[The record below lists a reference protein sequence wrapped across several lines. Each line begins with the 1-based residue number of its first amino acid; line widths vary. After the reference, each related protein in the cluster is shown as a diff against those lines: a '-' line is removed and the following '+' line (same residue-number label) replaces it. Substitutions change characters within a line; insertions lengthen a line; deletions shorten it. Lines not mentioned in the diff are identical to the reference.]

1 MIIQFFDNDTKEV
14 IFKSTNIASLDAKL
28 NKQATKY
35 QVEDGTER
43 NNHIVEK
50 AKEIDVSLVLT
61 KTDEKENIASFQELL
76 DYFNNNK
83 LVTVQTKM
91 NIYNNMLIE
100 AIPHSES
107 KDIFYGC
114 TISMHLTEWRE
125 VKPEYGELRQ
135 EQVKDK
141 KHSDTQK
148 TGRQQGTEVTNT
160 QEKAKGVSIIA
171 ETTDRWFK

>member
-14 IFKSTNIASLDAKL
+14 IFKSSNITSLDAKL

-61 KTDEKENIASFQELL
+61 KVDEKENIASFQELL

-100 AIPHSES
+100 AIPHTES

-125 VKPEYGELRQ
+125 VKPEYGELKQ
-135 EQVKDK
+135 EQVKDN

-160 QEKAKGVSIIA
+160 QEKGKSESILRGW
-171 ETTDRWFK
+171 TK

>member
-1 MIIQFFDNDTKEV
+1 MMIKFFDNDTKEE
-14 IFKSTNIASLDAKL
+14 IFKSTNILTLDVKL

-43 NNHIVEK
+43 NNHIIEK
-50 AKEIDVSLVLT
+50 VKEIDAAIVLS
-61 KTDEKENIASFQELL
+61 KVDESENIASFLELL
-76 DYFNNNK
+76 DYFNNDK

-100 AIPHSES
+100 AIPHNEN

-114 TISMHLTEWRE
+114 AISMHLTEWRE
-125 VKPEYGELRQ
+125 VKPEYGELKQ

-148 TGRQQGTEVTNT
+148 TGRQQGSEVTNP
-160 QEKAKGVSIIA
+160 QER
-171 ETTDRWFK
+171 TTVIKKTANYFRGTK

>member
-1 MIIQFFDNDTKEV
+1 MMIKFFDNDTKEE
-14 IFKSTNIASLDAKL
+14 IFKSTNILTLDAKL

-43 NNHIVEK
+43 NNHIIEK
-50 AKEIDVSLVLT
+50 AKEIDMSIVLT
-61 KTDEKENIASFQELL
+61 KVDESENIASFLELL
-76 DYFNNNK
+76 DYFNNDK

-100 AIPHSES
+100 AIPHNES

-125 VKPEYGELRQ
+125 VKPEYGELKQ

-148 TGRQQGTEVTNT
+148 TGRQQGYEVTNT
-160 QEKAKGVSIIA
+160 QEKGKGESILSGW
-171 ETTDRWFK
+171 TK

>member
-1 MIIQFFDNDTKEV
+1 MIIQFFDNNTKEV
-14 IFKSTNIASLDAKL
+14 IFKSTNITNLDAKL
-28 NKQATKY
+28 NKQAIKY

-43 NNHIVEK
+43 NNHVIEK

-61 KTDEKENIASFQELL
+61 KVDDKENIASFQELL
-76 DYFNNNK
+76 DYFSNNK

-100 AIPHSES
+100 SMPHTES

-114 TISMHLTEWRE
+114 AINMHLIEWRE
-125 VKPEYGELRQ
+125 VKPEYGELKQ
-135 EQVKDK
+135 EQVKDD

-148 TGRQQGTEVTNT
+148 TGRQQGTETSNKKN
-160 QEKAKGVSIIA
+160 ESILRGW
-171 ETTDRWFK
+171 TK

>member
-14 IFKSTNIASLDAKL
+14 IFKSSNITSLDAKL

-43 NNHIVEK
+43 NNHIIEK

-61 KTDEKENIASFQELL
+61 KADEKENIASFQELL

-125 VKPEYGELRQ
+125 VKPEYGELKQ
-135 EQVKDK
+135 EQVKDN

-160 QEKAKGVSIIA
+160 QEKGKGESILRGW
-171 ETTDRWFK
+171 TK

>member
-1 MIIQFFDNDTKEV
+1 MIIRFFDNDTKEV
-14 IFKSTNIASLDAKL
+14 IFESTNIASLDGKL

-43 NNHIVEK
+43 NNHIIEK
-50 AKEIDVSLVLT
+50 AKEIDISLVLT
-61 KTDEKENIASFQELL
+61 KADEKENIASFQELL

-100 AIPHSES
+100 SMPHTEN

-114 TISMHLTEWRE
+114 TINMHLIEWRE
-125 VKPEYGELRQ
+125 VKPEYGELKQ
-135 EQVKDK
+135 EQVKNDM
-141 KHSDTQK
+141 HSDTQK
-148 TGRQQGTEVTNT
+148 AGRQQGTETSNKKN
-160 QEKAKGVSIIA
+160 ESILRGW
-171 ETTDRWFK
+171 TK